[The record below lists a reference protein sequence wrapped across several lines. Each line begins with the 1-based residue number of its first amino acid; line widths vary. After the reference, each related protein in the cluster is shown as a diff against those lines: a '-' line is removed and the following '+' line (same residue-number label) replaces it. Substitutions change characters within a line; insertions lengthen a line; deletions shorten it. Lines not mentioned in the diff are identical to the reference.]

1 MKNDSP
7 LFPYELPDDKM
18 FDKNK
23 DGNLTGNET
32 KMRDAYHMDLM
43 EEQNKSTPYEN
54 SNNSYSGSGISTFGA
69 IVITILSMLGAGYI
83 AQALDIESGL
93 LIAILW
99 IVFAVIILIAVIAFQ
114 SKE

>member
-7 LFPYELPDDKM
+7 LFPYELPADKM

-23 DGNLTGNET
+23 DGYLTGNET

-43 EEQNKSTPYEN
+43 EEQNKNTPYE
-54 SNNSYSGSGISTFGA
+54 SNNNSSSCSGVSTFGA

-83 AQALDIESGL
+83 AQAFNIKSGF
-93 LIAILW
+93 LIAFLW

-114 SKE
+114 SKK